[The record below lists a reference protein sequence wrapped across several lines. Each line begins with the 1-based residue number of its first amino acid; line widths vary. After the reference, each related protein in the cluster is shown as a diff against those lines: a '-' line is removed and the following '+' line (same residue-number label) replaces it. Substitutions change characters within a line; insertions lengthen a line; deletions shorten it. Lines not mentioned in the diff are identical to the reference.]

1 MKVSFRGLQPTVEQQ
16 YGRGCVV
23 SIVIDA
29 AEKPRLEKQLAGLRG
44 YVEVCMEVKNE
55 PSVWQM

>member
-1 MKVSFRGLQPTVEQQ
+1 MKVSFRGLQPMVDDE

-23 SIVIDA
+23 SIVVDA
-29 AEKPRLEKQLAGLRG
+29 AEKPRLEKQLAGMRG
-44 YVEVCMEVKNE
+44 YVDVSMEVKNE